1 MDGSDSAKREGGGI
15 RLCCGSGMDPDSFG
29 LVDPDQGES
38 GQAKIV
44 PKKRKKEK
52 KFHV

>member
-1 MDGSDSAKREGGGI
+1 
-15 RLCCGSGMDPDSFG
+15 MDPDSVG

-44 PKKRKKEK
+44 PKKREK
-52 KFHV
+52 KKKKISCLN